1 MKNMHELI
9 GKTAHF
15 IGIGGVSMS
24 GIAKCFAQNGITVQ
38 GSDSALTDSKYMKQF
53 EELGIKL
60 FSSHESSNITNEVSL
75 IVKTST
81 VPEGNPEMMQAQK
94 LGIKIIERF
103 EALELILSQFEIRVG
118 ISGSSGKTTT
128 TALCWEAIKSSTTTL
143 PSCIIGTVLNEVN
156 SSVFINEKSN
166 ICVVEA
172 DESDGSFADMN
183 FTVAIITDIDADH
196 LDHKRYNNNRENL
209 IAHFHKFVQNALE
222 SNGIVI
228 FNANCKTTVELMQNF
243 TQYKSS
249 IFSYSGIDK
258 VASFKNI
265 HQVGESVFANCYLKE
280 ARNLPNAVEF
290 SCGGVV
296 ELENVKIPM
305 IGKLNAFNAL
315 PALIVASKL
324 LQNTTNT
331 VFNSF
336 KGANKRVEIVG
347 EVEVNGRSITV
358 IDDYAHSPK
367 KIKAF
372 IDSFSS
378 YCKDINAEFVIICE
392 PHKYTRVES
401 LYNEYLTCFDGCNYL
416 IMMEIFG
423 IQGRDV
429 QQDVS
434 SEKLVRDIEELWKAK
449 RSIIEPAVEPNSGRN
464 FVIKNLK
471 FNKIILSHNTFAFME
486 EFFGQKRK
494 VFYVFLGAGYS
505 NKYAHLLYEQL
516 RNYNVCRS

>member
-1 MKNMHELI
+1 MKTIHELL
-9 GKTAHF
+9 GKTVHF

-24 GIAKCFAQNGITVQ
+24 GIAKCFAQNGIIVQ
-38 GSDSALTDSKYMKQF
+38 GSDSALIDSKYTNQF
-53 EELGIKL
+53 EALGVKL
-60 FSSHESSNITNEVSL
+60 FQTHESSNITSAVNLV
-75 IVKTST
+75 VKTST
-81 VPEGNPEMMQAQK
+81 VPNDNSEIIQANT

-128 TALCWEAIKSSTTTL
+128 TALCWEAIKASTNTL

-156 SSVFINEKSN
+156 STVFVNESSN

-196 LDHKRYNNNRENL
+196 LDHQRYQGSREKL
-209 IAHFHKFVQNALE
+209 IAHFHKFATNALE
-222 SNGIVI
+222 NNGIVI
-228 FNANCKTTVELMQNF
+228 FNANCKTTVELMQHF

-249 IFSYSGIDK
+249 IFSYSGIDQ
-258 VASFKNI
+258 VTSFKNI
-265 HQVGESVFANCYLKE
+265 HKVEESVFANCHLKE

-290 SCGGVV
+290 SCGGVI

-315 PALIVASKL
+315 PALMLASILFGKKS
-324 LQNTTNT
+324 QSTFVN
-331 VFNSF
+331 F

-347 EVEVNGRSITV
+347 EVEVNGKSVTI

-378 YCKDINAEFVIICE
+378 YCSDINAGLVIICE

-401 LYNEYLTCFDGCNYL
+401 LYDEYLTCFDAANCL

-423 IQGRDV
+423 IQGRGI
-429 QQDVS
+429 QEGIS
-434 SEKLVRDIEELWKAK
+434 SEKLVNDIKTLWQKK
-449 RSIIEPAVEPNSGRN
+449 ECD

-471 FNKIILSHNTFAFME
+471 FNKNILSDNTFNFVE
-486 EFFGQKRK
+486 EFFRQKHK
-494 VFYVFLGAGYS
+494 MFYVFLGAGYS

-516 RNYNVCRS
+516 RNYNVCKS

>member
-1 MKNMHELI
+1 MKDTRDLL
-9 GKTAHF
+9 GKKVHF

-24 GIAKCFAQNGITVQ
+24 GIAKCFAQNGILVQ
-38 GSDSALTDSKYMKQF
+38 GSDSALADSKYTNHF

-60 FSSHESSNITNEVSL
+60 FSSHESSNITSDILL

-81 VPEGNPEMMQAQK
+81 VPDSNHEIIKAKE

-128 TALCWEAIKSSTTTL
+128 TALCWEAVKFATNQI

-156 SSVFINEKSN
+156 SSVFVNNNSK

-183 FTVAIITDIDADH
+183 FTVAVITDIDADH
-196 LDHKRYNNNRENL
+196 LDHKRYEGKRENL
-209 IAHFHKFVQNALE
+209 IAHFHKFAQSALQN
-222 SNGIVI
+222 NGIVI
-228 FNANCKTTVELMQNF
+228 FNANCKTTTELMNSF
-243 TQYKSS
+243 TQYKNS

-258 VASFKNI
+258 VASFENI
-265 HQVGESVFANCYLKE
+265 HQVVESVFQNCYLKE
-280 ARNLPNAVEF
+280 AKNLPNAVEF
-290 SCGGVV
+290 SCGGIV
-296 ELENVKIPM
+296 ELENVRIPM

-315 PALIVASKL
+315 PGLIISSVLFKKQ
-324 LQNTTNT
+324 QNNA
-331 VFNSF
+331 FENF
-336 KGANKRVEIVG
+336 KGANKRVEIIG
-347 EVEVNGRSITV
+347 EVEINGRSVTV

-378 YCKDINAEFVIICE
+378 YCKDVNAGFVIICE

-401 LYNEYLTCFDGCNYL
+401 LYDEYLKCFDGCDCL
-416 IMMEIFG
+416 LMMEIFG

-429 QQDVS
+429 RQDVS
-434 SEKLVRDIEELWKAK
+434 SEKLVNDIEKLWSNKK
-449 RSIIEPAVEPNSGRN
+449 ENSL
-464 FVIKNLK
+464 IKNLK
-471 FNKIILSHNTFAFME
+471 FNKNILSDETFTFVE
-486 EFFGQKRK
+486 EFFGQEHKM
-494 VFYVFLGAGYS
+494 FYVFLGAGYS

-516 RNYNVCRS
+516 KNENAFKS